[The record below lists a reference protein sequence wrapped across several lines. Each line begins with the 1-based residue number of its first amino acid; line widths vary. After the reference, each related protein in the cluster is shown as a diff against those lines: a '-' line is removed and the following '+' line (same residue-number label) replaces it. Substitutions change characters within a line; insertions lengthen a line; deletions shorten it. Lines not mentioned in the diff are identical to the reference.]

1 MDFGGDSQADLAGRL
16 AAPAA
21 AVFGRAYLTAFDGA
35 VWTTVALAAGNALGF
50 QAAIIGNVNSVA
62 PTTAVVRHLISFTL
76 HDSGVDGGA
85 ATSGWLDVV
94 ATGRGSGEFG
104 RIEVL
109 RFIFDDVVGSPAPT
123 GVSHASA
130 AFAEFGAAVPEP
142 SGLGL
147 LALGAVG
154 VVARRRRAVAA

>member
-1 MDFGGDSQADLAGRL
+1 MAYMRAVGVGGGTLQMAGGNCEC
-16 AAPAA
+16 
-21 AVFGRAYLTAFDGA
+21 VMSYFGA
-35 VWTTVALAAGNALGF
+35 VAFSGSVSAPRVVSRLVA
-50 QAAIIGNVNSVA
+50 
-62 PTTAVVRHLISFTL
+62 FTL
-76 HDSGVDGGA
+76 YDSGVNGGA

-130 AFAEFGAAVPEP
+130 AFTEFGAAVPEP

>member
-1 MDFGGDSQADLAGRL
+1 MYVKGYARVAVESPVIQFNSPAVSARL
-16 AAPAA
+16 
-21 AVFGRAYLTAFDGA
+21 
-35 VWTTVALAAGNALGF
+35 VA
-50 QAAIIGNVNSVA
+50 
-62 PTTAVVRHLISFTL
+62 FTL
-76 HDSGVDGGA
+76 HDSGVNGGA

-94 ATGRGSGEFG
+94 ATGRSLGEFG

-123 GVSHASA
+123 GVSHASG